1 MLQSKKNKSKPWWIA
16 LKLLIALAALW
27 FIYVRVIEKENAS
40 DWWTGAGKSLR
51 DTDHIGWFLLVLLL
65 MFLNWSI
72 EALKWK
78 MIMKKLESISFFRSL
93 EAVFSGIT
101 ISFFT
106 PNRIGEY
113 AGRVFHLEK
122 ADRIEA
128 TLLTVL
134 ENFSQLVI
142 TLVFGAIASIFYLQ
156 SYSVIP
162 AYLENAI
169 IALLIAVS
177 VGAVLFFFNASL
189 LETVF
194 RKLKLP
200 ESWKSY
206 LKVFSLYSST
216 ELFRVLLLAMLRYI
230 IFSGQFYILLWIFGL
245 DLLYSDAMI
254 LIAVTYLVMSVV
266 PTFALTELGVRGAVA
281 TFFFSSVTE
290 NLPGV
295 INASFSLWLINLAA
309 PALLGIFFVFEFK
322 FARRKA

>member
-1 MLQSKKNKSKPWWIA
+1 MA
-16 LKLLIALAALW
+16 VKLLIALAALW
-27 FIYVRVIEKENAS
+27 FIYVRVIEKENAG

-51 DTDHIGWFLLVLLL
+51 DSDHFGWFLLVLLL
-65 MFLNWSI
+65 MFVNWSI
-72 EALKWK
+72 EAFKWK
-78 MIMKKLESISFFRSL
+78 LIMQRLERISFIRSL
-93 EAVFSGIT
+93 EAIFSGIT

-142 TLVFGAIASIFYLQ
+142 TLIVGAIASVLYLQ
-156 SYSVIP
+156 VYSTIP

-169 IALLIAVS
+169 IALLMTVS
-177 VGAVLFFFNASL
+177 TGALLFYFNASF
-189 LETVF
+189 LEAVF

-206 LKVFSLYSST
+206 LKVFSLYSNT
-216 ELFRVLLLAMLRYI
+216 ELIRVLLLALLRYI
-230 IFSGQFYILLWIFGL
+230 VFSGQFYILLWIFGI
-245 DLLYSDAMI
+245 DLSYSAAMT
-254 LIAVTYLVMSVV
+254 LIAVTYLVMSVF

-281 TFFFSSVTE
+281 TFFFASVTD
-290 NLPGV
+290 NLSGV